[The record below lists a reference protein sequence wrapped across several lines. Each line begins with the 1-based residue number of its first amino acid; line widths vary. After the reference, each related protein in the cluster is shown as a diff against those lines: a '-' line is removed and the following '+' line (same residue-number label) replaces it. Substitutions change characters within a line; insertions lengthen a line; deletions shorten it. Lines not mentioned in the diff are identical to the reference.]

1 MRAFC
6 CTLIVLLSSSLSWA
20 NLPAKSSEKQLF
32 KLLNPINSFSANF
45 NQLLIDQK
53 GQSLQTLSGVL
64 HGQKPDK
71 IFWSVL
77 EPAAQTI
84 VSNGSHLWL
93 YDPDLEQVI
102 IEPYTNNPEANPIS
116 LLLGDPN
123 QLSENFKL
131 LQQNNLAGSTLQFLL
146 EPVKLNSL
154 YTGITLEFKN
164 GILSAISFADNLGQT
179 TTLVLTE
186 FTLNP
191 VFKDNFFTFE
201 IPLGVDIVNHA
212 H

>member
-6 CTLIVLLSSSLSWA
+6 WTLNVLLSSSDSWA
-20 NLPAKSSEKQLF
+20 NLPTQASEKQLLE
-32 KLLNPINSFSANF
+32 LLNPINSFSADF
-45 NQLLIDQK
+45 NQLLTDQK

-71 IFWSVL
+71 IYWSVL
-77 EPAAQTI
+77 QPAAQTI

-102 IEPYTNNPEANPIS
+102 IEPYINNPEANPIS
-116 LLLGDPN
+116 LLLGNPK
-123 QLSENFKL
+123 QLPENFKV

-146 EPVKLNSL
+146 KPVKSNSL
-154 YTGITLEFKN
+154 YTGLTLEFKRD
-164 GILSAISFADNLGQT
+164 ILSAISFSDNLGQT
-179 TTLVLTE
+179 TTIMLTE
-186 FTLNP
+186 LTLNP

-201 IPLGVDIVNHA
+201 IPLGVDVVNHA

>member
-1 MRAFC
+1 MRAFYW
-6 CTLIVLLSSSLSWA
+6 TLIVLLSSSVSWA
-20 NLPAKSSEKQLF
+20 NLSTQASEKQLLE
-32 KLLNPINSFSANF
+32 LLNPINSFSANF
-45 NQLLIDQK
+45 NQLLTDQK

-64 HGQKPDK
+64 HGQKPNK
-71 IFWSVL
+71 IYWTVF
-77 EPAAQTI
+77 EPVAQTI

-102 IEPYTNNPEANPIS
+102 IEPYSNNPEANPIS
-116 LLLGDPN
+116 LLLGDPK
-123 QLSENFKL
+123 QLPENFKL

-146 EPVKLNSL
+146 KPVKSNSL
-154 YTGITLEFKN
+154 YTDLTLEFKR

-179 TTLVLTE
+179 TTIMLTE
-186 FTLNP
+186 LTLNP

-201 IPLGVDIVNHA
+201 IPLGVDVVNHA

>member
-6 CTLIVLLSSSLSWA
+6 WTLIVLLSSSVSWA
-20 NLPAKSSEKQLF
+20 NLSAKSSEKQLF
-32 KLLNPINSFSANF
+32 ELLNPINSFSANF

-71 IFWSVL
+71 IYWTVF

-84 VSNGSHLWL
+84 VSNGSRLWL
-93 YDPDLEQVI
+93 YDPDLKQVI
-102 IEPYTNNPEANPIS
+102 IEPYTSNPEANPIS

-131 LQQNNLAGSTLQFLL
+131 LQQNNLAGSTLQFLFK
-146 EPVKLNSL
+146 PVKLNSL
-154 YTGITLEFKN
+154 YTHLTLEFKS

-191 VFKDNFFTFE
+191 VFKDNFFTFQ
-201 IPLGVDIVNHA
+201 IPLGVDVVNHV

>member
-6 CTLIVLLSSSLSWA
+6 WTLIVLLSSSLSWA

-32 KLLNPINSFSANF
+32 KLLNPVNSFSANF

-71 IFWSVL
+71 IYWSVL
-77 EPAAQTI
+77 EPTAQTI

-116 LLLGDPN
+116 LLLGDPK

-164 GILSAISFADNLGQT
+164 GILFAISFADNLGQT

>member
-1 MRAFC
+1 
-6 CTLIVLLSSSLSWA
+6 
-20 NLPAKSSEKQLF
+20 
-32 KLLNPINSFSANF
+32 
-45 NQLLIDQK
+45 
-53 GQSLQTLSGVL
+53 
-64 HGQKPDK
+64 
-71 IFWSVL
+71 VL
-77 EPAAQTI
+77 EPTAQTI

-116 LLLGDPN
+116 LLLGDPK

-164 GILSAISFADNLGQT
+164 GILFAISFADNLGQT

>member
-6 CTLIVLLSSSLSWA
+6 WTLIVLLSSSLSWA

-32 KLLNPINSFSANF
+32 KLLNPVNSFSANF

-71 IFWSVL
+71 IYWSVL

-116 LLLGDPN
+116 LLLGDPK

-154 YTGITLEFKN
+154 YTGMTLEFKN

-201 IPLGVDIVNHA
+201 IPLAVDIVNHA

>member
-6 CTLIVLLSSSLSWA
+6 WTLIVLLSSSVSWA
-20 NLPAKSSEKQLF
+20 NLPAKASEKQLF
-32 KLLNPINSFSANF
+32 ELLNPINSFSANF

-71 IFWSVL
+71 IFWTVF

-84 VSNGSHLWL
+84 VSNGSRLWL

-116 LLLGDPN
+116 LLLGDPK

-131 LQQNNLAGSTLQFLL
+131 LQQNNLADSTLQFLL
-146 EPVKLNSL
+146 KPVKLNSL
-154 YTGITLEFKN
+154 YTHLTLEFKN
-164 GILSAISFADNLGQT
+164 GILFAISFADNLGQT

-191 VFKDNFFTFE
+191 VFKDNFFTFQ
-201 IPLGVDIVNHA
+201 IPLGVDVVNHV

>member
-6 CTLIVLLSSSLSWA
+6 WTLIVLLSSSLSWA

-32 KLLNPINSFSANF
+32 KLLNPVNSFSANF

-71 IFWSVL
+71 IYWSVL
-77 EPAAQTI
+77 EPTAQTI

-116 LLLGDPN
+116 LLLGDPK

>member
-6 CTLIVLLSSSLSWA
+6 WTLIVLLSSSLSWA

-116 LLLGDPN
+116 LVLGDPN

>member
-6 CTLIVLLSSSLSWA
+6 WTLIVLLSSSLSWA

>member
-1 MRAFC
+1 MRAFYW
-6 CTLIVLLSSSLSWA
+6 TLIVLLSSSVSWA
-20 NLPAKSSEKQLF
+20 NLPAQASEKQLF
-32 KLLNPINSFSANF
+32 ELLSPIDSFSANF

-71 IFWSVL
+71 IYWSVL

-116 LLLGDPN
+116 LLLGDPK

-154 YTGITLEFKN
+154 YTHLTLEFKN

-201 IPLGVDIVNHA
+201 IPLGVDVVNHV

>member
-1 MRAFC
+1 MRGFC
-6 CTLIVLLSSSLSWA
+6 WTLIVLLSSSVSWA

-32 KLLNPINSFSANF
+32 KLLNPVNSFSANF

-179 TTLVLTE
+179 TPLVLTE

>member
-6 CTLIVLLSSSLSWA
+6 WTLIVLLSSSVSWA
-20 NLPAKSSEKQLF
+20 NLPAKASEKQLF
-32 KLLNPINSFSANF
+32 ELLNPINSFSANF

-71 IFWSVL
+71 IFWTVF

-84 VSNGSHLWL
+84 VSNGSRLWL

-102 IEPYTNNPEANPIS
+102 IEPYSNNPEANPIS
-116 LLLGDPN
+116 LLLGGPK

-131 LQQNNLAGSTLQFLL
+131 LQQNNLADSTLQFLL
-146 EPVKLNSL
+146 KPVKLNSL
-154 YTGITLEFKN
+154 YTHLTLEFKN
-164 GILSAISFADNLGQT
+164 GILFAISFADNLGQT

-191 VFKDNFFTFE
+191 VFKDNFFTFQ
-201 IPLGVDIVNHA
+201 IPLGVDVVNHV

>member
-6 CTLIVLLSSSLSWA
+6 WTLIVLLSSSLSWA

-32 KLLNPINSFSANF
+32 KLLNPVNSFSANF

-71 IFWSVL
+71 IYWSVL
-77 EPAAQTI
+77 EPAAQKI

-116 LLLGDPN
+116 LLLGDPK

>member
-6 CTLIVLLSSSLSWA
+6 WTLIVLLSSSLSWA

-102 IEPYTNNPEANPIS
+102 IEPYTINPEANPIS

-191 VFKDNFFTFE
+191 LFKDNFFTFE

>member
-6 CTLIVLLSSSLSWA
+6 WTLIVLLSSSVSWA
-20 NLPAKSSEKQLF
+20 NLPAQACEKQLF
-32 KLLNPINSFSANF
+32 ELLSPIDSFSANF

-71 IFWSVL
+71 IYWSVL

-102 IEPYTNNPEANPIS
+102 IEPYTNYPEANPIS
-116 LLLGDPN
+116 LLLGDPK

-154 YTGITLEFKN
+154 YTHLTLEFKN

>member
-6 CTLIVLLSSSLSWA
+6 WTLIVLLSSSVSWA

-32 KLLNPINSFSANF
+32 ELLNPINSFSANF

-71 IFWSVL
+71 IYWTVF

-84 VSNGSHLWL
+84 ASNGSRLWL

-102 IEPYTNNPEANPIS
+102 IEPYSSNPEANPIS

-146 EPVKLNSL
+146 KPVKLNSL
-154 YTGITLEFKN
+154 YTHLTLEFKS

-191 VFKDNFFTFE
+191 VFKDNFFTFQ
-201 IPLGVDIVNHA
+201 IPLGVDVVNHV

>member
-6 CTLIVLLSSSLSWA
+6 WTLIVLLSSSLSWA

-191 VFKDNFFTFE
+191 LFKDNFFTFE

>member
-6 CTLIVLLSSSLSWA
+6 WTLIVLLSSSVSWA
-20 NLPAKSSEKQLF
+20 NMPAKSSEKQLF
-32 KLLNPINSFSANF
+32 ELLNPIDSFSANF

-71 IFWSVL
+71 IYWTVF

-84 VSNGSHLWL
+84 VSNGSRLWL

-102 IEPYTNNPEANPIS
+102 IEPYSSNPEANPIS

-131 LQQNNLAGSTLQFLL
+131 LQHNNLAGSTLQFLL

-154 YTGITLEFKN
+154 YTLLTLEFKN
-164 GILSAISFADNLGQT
+164 GFLSAINFADNLGQT

-191 VFKDNFFTFE
+191 VFKDKFFTFQ
-201 IPLGVDIVNHA
+201 IPLGVDVVNHV